1 MNMQEQKDT
10 IYVATIIDSYNYG
23 TVLQA
28 LATNNILSEYGTP
41 CFVNYKRP
49 QWTTSG
55 WIKSTISNSHYG
67 FIVNL
72 VRLFTQIPNRLL
84 GEKIFHKSINHYLKL
99 CSPKPFLTKEP
110 GNLNNSASY
119 CAGSDQT
126 WNFEYNKGID
136 PVYYLENIP
145 TNYFKFSLSSSFGR
159 PEISANEA
167 SETFTRLRS
176 FSYLSVRESSGSIIL
191 DQLGL
196 PSTVLCDPVLM
207 CSQNYWRKI
216 AKSQNAKSQKS
227 FSRDY
232 VLIYQLNQRSDI
244 INHALSI
251 AEKKNLDVVL
261 IGLDWKVFP
270 KKGVRRV
277 LYPTIEEWLS
287 LFSQARLVLTDS
299 FHGTCFSLIFN
310 RPFISFAP
318 PKYSVR
324 IADLLREAKL
334 QNNYVPTF
342 PSDEVNIKDTDF
354 ETINW
359 EEVNSFISSQQK
371 NTKQYLDTVFEGKQN
386 D

>member
-1 MNMQEQKDT
+1 MAMRKQNNT
-10 IYVATIIDSYNYG
+10 IYVATIVDSYNYG

-41 CFVNYKRP
+41 CFVDYKRP

-55 WIKSTISNSHYG
+55 WLKLTISNPHYG
-67 FIVNL
+67 FVVNL
-72 VRLFTQIPNRLL
+72 ARLLTQIPNRLL
-84 GEKIFHKSINHYLKL
+84 GEKIFHKSINHYLEL
-99 CSPKPFLTKEP
+99 CSPKPFLSKDLD
-110 GNLNNSASY
+110 NLSNSASY
-119 CAGSDQT
+119 CVGSDQT
-126 WNFEYNKGID
+126 WNFEYNRGID
-136 PVYYLENIP
+136 PVYFLDNIP
-145 TNYFKFSLSSSFGR
+145 TSYFKFSLSSSFGR

-167 SETFTRLRS
+167 AETYNRLKS
-176 FSYLSVRESSGSIIL
+176 FSYLSVREASGSTIL

-207 CSQNYWRKI
+207 CDQNYWHEI
-216 AKSQNAKSQKS
+216 AKNQNAQSQRS

-232 VLIYQLNQRSDI
+232 ILIYQLNQRNDI

-261 IGLDWKVFP
+261 IGLDWKVLP

-277 LYPTIEEWLS
+277 LYPTIEEWIS
-287 LFSQARLVLTDS
+287 LFSQARLILTDS

-324 IADLLREAKL
+324 IADLLHEAKL

-342 PSDEVNIKDTDF
+342 PSDEINIQETVF
-354 ETINW
+354 ETIDW
-359 EEVNSFISSQQK
+359 EEVNSFISFQQE
-371 NTKQYLDTVFEGKQN
+371 NAKQYLDTVFESKQN